1 MGWEMD
7 MSPEPEEEDIR
18 VQIVIDEDDQVKVI
32 LVYPDGEVEHFGRDV
47 VPSKIK
53 TSISLA
59 ANQWDVEKY

>member
-7 MSPEPEEEDIR
+7 MTPEPEEGDMR
-18 VQIVIDEDDQVKVI
+18 VQIVIDEDGQVKVV
-32 LVYPDGEVEHFGRDV
+32 LAYPDGKIERFGKDV

-59 ANQWDVEKY
+59 ANQWDVEEY